1 MGNRPPEIQAQRE
14 RAWAERWGTARGDG
28 HVCDAP
34 GRCRE
39 EARWPEGATHLWP
52 RVGPSL
58 ASGPDAGV
66 LALSS
71 FSRLK
76 LISCQQSCAFL
87 LGACFSVFVQ

>member
-39 EARWPEGATHLWP
+39 EAPVHYLIQSLCQICLFPHHSDEDTENKQVTCKYRCNLLDIHWFYPFKTP
-52 RVGPSL
+52 R
-58 ASGPDAGV
+58 
-66 LALSS
+66 S
-71 FSRLK
+71 FR
-76 LISCQQSCAFL
+76 Q
-87 LGACFSVFVQ
+87 